1 MKLDAH
7 QSQYV
12 LDALLAKRK
21 VLARHVREI
30 LAARKTEIAALRERL
45 ETLER
50 LGGKLVAR
58 VAGSPGGRRAARS
71 AKAAGKIRRTH
82 RLSPKVRALRRQQG
96 QYMGLVR
103 RLSAAKKAQVK
114 AVREKKGLPAAIKT
128 ALSLGKS

>member
-21 VLARHVREI
+21 VLGRHVREI
-30 LAARKTEIAALRERL
+30 LDARKTEIAALRERL

-50 LGGKLVAR
+50 LGGELMAR
-58 VAGSPGGRRAARS
+58 VTGKPAGRRAAKS
-71 AKAAGKIRRTH
+71 AGKTRRTH
-82 RLSPKVRALRRQQG
+82 RLSPKVLALRRQQG

-114 AVREKKGLPAAIKT
+114 AVREKKGLPAAIKL
-128 ALSLGKS
+128 ALSMGKS